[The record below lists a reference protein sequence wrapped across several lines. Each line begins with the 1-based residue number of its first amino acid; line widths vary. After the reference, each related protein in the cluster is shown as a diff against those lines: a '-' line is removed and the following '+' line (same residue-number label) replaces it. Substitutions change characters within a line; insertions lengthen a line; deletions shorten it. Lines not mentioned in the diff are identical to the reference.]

1 MVTKYLSLFF
11 DSFLHIHRNRGQNSH
26 GYSKSRMGC
35 FNGSFYIFPLSRSV
49 GKKWTLE
56 ILLIAIFHLFKLIIL
71 TNGFYV
77 NYKQKSSRNENE
89 ECGSNK
95 CKNIYF
101 HNLIVYY
108 YYFFFLISRDLI
120 P

>member
-1 MVTKYLSLFF
+1 NLFFFF
-11 DSFLHIHRNRGQNSH
+11 DSKI
-26 GYSKSRMGC
+26 
-35 FNGSFYIFPLSRSV
+35 
-49 GKKWTLE
+49 
-56 ILLIAIFHLFKLIIL
+56 LFKLIIL

-89 ECGSNK
+89 ECSSNK

-108 YYFFFLISRDLI
+108 YYFFFLWNISGFNPIEMRNLSLVNLLRLI
-120 P
+120 RL